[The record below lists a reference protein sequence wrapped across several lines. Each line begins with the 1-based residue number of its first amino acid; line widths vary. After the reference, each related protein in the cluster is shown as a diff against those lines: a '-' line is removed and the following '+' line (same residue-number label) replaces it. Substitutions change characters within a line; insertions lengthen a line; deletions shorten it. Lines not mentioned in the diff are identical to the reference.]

1 MHYHSVVR
9 HSSKTESVSQWMIT
23 RQELRAQLEA
33 RKESL
38 KALLELFVP
47 ASDIVWGRAVVVH
60 GVLVEVGGVEVGLD
74 GGHNGGTQAAHP
86 QSCNKTELRFHV
98 DVEHFETDSFVWRC
112 KAFYLPYLTN

>member
-9 HSSKTESVSQWMIT
+9 HSSKTESVSQRSYEPNW
-23 RQELRAQLEA
+23 RPA
-33 RKESL
+33 RK

-86 QSCNKTELRFHV
+86 QSCNKTELKFHV
-98 DVEHFETDSFVWRC
+98 DVEHFETASFIWHKVSSIEEVLSR
-112 KAFYLPYLTN
+112 LPISTD